1 MKARISPAKTL
12 PDPTIGIRLMNM
24 GNRLSLGKDM
34 DSMVGISF
42 SQMVPYAGKLPLMGK
57 IMEEDANQMF
67 YMLQEKRWMLT
78 AEVKKTYYSIY
89 HTDRMLEILQ
99 ENKTILENME
109 KSMEAMYQVG
119 EALQQDVLKAQ
130 VAISKLL
137 EQMLDLRR
145 QRRELEARMN
155 RLLGRSVT
163 APIGNLQVSEEI
175 SLPYTL
181 EDFRE
186 LALEYSPT
194 LRVEEKGISR
204 AEYQVKLAEREFKP
218 DAMFTYSRFARGNFG
233 PAWEAMM
240 EITVPLYKEKKQ
252 AFQLIEA
259 RQTKEQAEQALQG
272 KKNEILQGLD
282 EMFAALQTNE
292 EIYHLL
298 VDGIIPQ
305 AELTFRA
312 SMSAYQVGKVDFL
325 TTLDSLMTL
334 YDMKMRL
341 HMTLEMFHKDLS
353 DVEAMIGKSLEIHSG
368 GETHGIKTTEEN

>member
-24 GNRLSLGKDM
+24 GNRLSLGKDE

-57 IMEEDANQMF
+57 IMEEEANQMF
-67 YMLQEKRWMLT
+67 YMLQEKKWMVT

-89 HTDRMLEILQ
+89 HTDRMLEILG
-99 ENKTILENME
+99 ETKTILENME

-119 EALQQDVLKAQ
+119 EAQQADVLKAQ

-163 APIGNLQVSEEI
+163 TPIGKLLVPEEI
-175 SLPYTL
+175 SLRYTL
-181 EDFRE
+181 RELRE
-186 LALEYSPT
+186 LALENSPA
-194 LRVEEKGISR
+194 LRVEEKGILR

-218 DAMFTYSRFARGNFG
+218 DAMFTYSRFARGNMG

-240 EITVPLYKEKKQ
+240 EITVPLYQKKKQ
-252 AFQLIEA
+252 AFQLLEA
-259 RQTKEQAEQALQG
+259 QQAKNQAEQSLQAR
-272 KKNEILQGLD
+272 KNEILQTLD

-305 AELTFRA
+305 ASLTFQA

-341 HMTLEMFHKDLS
+341 HITLEMFHKDLS
-353 DVEAMIGKSLEIHSG
+353 DVEAMIGKSLEMNPG
-368 GETHGIKTTEEN
+368 GETHENSTRQDN